1 MKGMSGKTLQTRKND
16 EFVMA
21 TPSKKSKRK
30 DPSYGRVGSNRYPV
44 EQKFTIVIGANTNA
58 LVDVAKC
65 LSAVNRRLY
74 RQGKI
79 YTVKIEMI
87 TPAPDGVGFTMKAI
101 PNTWMVKKAWELAH
115 AKREEQLNTSSRR
128 RGRWDDFR
136 VGWSSALQTG
146 IVPKLADFSTDYTID
161 ECNISK
167 IHDATDSVDNGL
179 VMWGA
184 ARDATNNLYGIIEQY
199 DQIGNTLSAQPGGN
213 PTTDAYTTA
222 YADGTLIEAAGD
234 LATEQGDD
242 PPYDADGI
250 PGATDIGATVLPIM
264 GQSSS
269 GNGSARNSYTVDL
282 PLGLLKIENGNS
294 NGHAVLFTVMKGD
307 YKGVKALD
315 W

>member
-1 MKGMSGKTLQTRKND
+1 MPAR
-16 EFVMA
+16 
-21 TPSKKSKRK
+21 KKS
-30 DPSYGRVGSNRYPV
+30 SRYPV
-44 EQKFTIVIGANTNA
+44 ERKFMIAVGGNTNV

-79 YTVKIEMI
+79 YTVKVEMI
-87 TPAPDGVGFTMKAI
+87 TPAADGIGFTMKAV
-101 PNTWMVKKAWELAH
+101 PDTWMVKKAWELAH
-115 AKREEQLNTSSRR
+115 TTRERQLSLSERR

-136 VGWSSALQTG
+136 VGWSSSLQTG
-146 IVPKLADFSTDYTID
+146 IAPKQADGSTDYTID
-161 ECNISK
+161 ESQISK
-167 IHDATDSVDNGL
+167 IHDSTDDVDNGL
-179 VMWGA
+179 VLWGS
-184 ARDATNNLYGIIEQY
+184 ARDTTNNLFGIIEQY
-199 DQIGNTLSAQPGGN
+199 DQIGNTLSSQPGGN
-213 PTTDAYTTA
+213 PSLDAYTQA
-222 YADGTLIEAAGD
+222 HPDAALVEAAGD

-250 PGATDIGATVLPIM
+250 VGATDVGSTILPQM
-264 GQSSS
+264 GQAGS

>member
-1 MKGMSGKTLQTRKND
+1 MPARK
-16 EFVMA
+16 
-21 TPSKKSKRK
+21 SS
-30 DPSYGRVGSNRYPV
+30 SRYPV
-44 EQKFTIVIGANTNA
+44 ERKFAIVVGANSNV

-87 TPAPDGVGFTMKAI
+87 TPAQDGVGFTMKAI
-101 PNTWMVKKAWELAH
+101 PDTWMVKKAWELA
-115 AKREEQLNTSSRR
+115 KSTRDEQLNTSSRR

-136 VGWSSALQTG
+136 VGWANGLLTG
-146 IVPKLADFSTDYTID
+146 IVPKQADGSTDYTID
-161 ECNISK
+161 ESQISK
-167 IHDATDSVDNGL
+167 IHDSTDSVDNGL
-179 VMWGA
+179 VMFGI
-184 ARDATNNLYGIIEQY
+184 ARDATNNLFGIIEQY
-199 DQIGNTLSAQPGGN
+199 DQIGNTLSGQPSGS
-213 PTTDAYTTA
+213 PSLDAYTQA
-222 YADGTLIEAAGD
+222 HADASLIEAAGD

-250 PGATDIGATVLPIM
+250 SGATDIGSTLLPQM
-264 GQSSS
+264 GQASS
-269 GNGSARNSYTVDL
+269 GNGSARNSYTADL

-294 NGHAVLFTVMKGD
+294 NGHAVLFTVTRGD

>member
-1 MKGMSGKTLQTRKND
+1 MPARKN
-16 EFVMA
+16 
-21 TPSKKSKRK
+21 SS
-30 DPSYGRVGSNRYPV
+30 RYPV
-44 EQKFTIVIGANTNA
+44 ERKFAVVIGANSNA
-58 LVDVAKC
+58 LVDVSKC

-87 TPAPDGVGFTMKAI
+87 TPAQDGVGFTMKAI
-101 PNTWMVKKAWELAH
+101 PDTWMVKKAWELAYEE
-115 AKREEQLNTSSRR
+115 RESQLLQSNRP

-136 VGWSSALQTG
+136 VGWDSSLQTG
-146 IVPKLADFSTDYTID
+146 IVPKHADASTDVTID
-161 ECNISK
+161 ESNISK
-167 IHDATDSVDNGL
+167 AHDATDSVDNGF
-179 VMWGA
+179 VMFGT
-184 ARDATNNLYGIIEQY
+184 ARDTTNNLWGILEQF
-199 DQIGNTLSAQPGGN
+199 DLTGNVLSNQPAGQL
-213 PTTDAYTTA
+213 TTGAYVDIHPDSGLA
-222 YADGTLIEAAGD
+222 EAAGD
-234 LATEQGDD
+234 LAALQGDN

-250 PGATDIGATVLPIM
+250 YGATDVGSTLLPQM
-264 GQSSS
+264 GQASS